1 MAEDVAQL
9 GATRDCR
16 HKAKDAS
23 GGGEEGDRGEEE
35 DDEQKG
41 REAMTERSAIIE
53 LLERQ
58 LDDHVEKMREA
69 SKIIS
74 GLRRQ
79 VAQDNEVIA
88 SLAAEIRAR
97 ETTYVAIVEEIRK
110 LMVPLSETSDPEKI
124 AALRR
129 HWKDIEETLSDF
141 LDVGEREMN

>member
-1 MAEDVAQL
+1 M
-9 GATRDCR
+9 T
-16 HKAKDAS
+16 
-23 GGGEEGDRGEEE
+23 DR
-35 DDEQKG
+35 
-41 REAMTERSAIIE
+41 TAIIE

-58 LDDHVEKMREA
+58 LDNHTEKMREA

-74 GLRRQ
+74 SIRRQ
-79 VAQDNEVIA
+79 AAQDNEVIA

-110 LMVPLSETSDPEKI
+110 LMGPLSETSDPEKI
-124 AALRR
+124 AALRG

>member
-1 MAEDVAQL
+1 
-9 GATRDCR
+9 
-16 HKAKDAS
+16 
-23 GGGEEGDRGEEE
+23 
-35 DDEQKG
+35 
-41 REAMTERSAIIE
+41 MTERSAIIE

-124 AALRR
+124 AALRG

-141 LDVGEREMN
+141 LDVGERERN

>member
-1 MAEDVAQL
+1 M
-9 GATRDCR
+9 T
-16 HKAKDAS
+16 
-23 GGGEEGDRGEEE
+23 DR
-35 DDEQKG
+35 
-41 REAMTERSAIIE
+41 TAIIE

-58 LDDHVEKMREA
+58 LDGHVEKMREA

-74 GLRRQ
+74 SLRRQ

-110 LMVPLSETSDPEKI
+110 LMGPLSETSDPEKI
-124 AALRR
+124 AALRG

-141 LDVGEREMN
+141 LEVGEREVN